1 MPDLTIDLSHAVNY
15 HYGAFPPQTLDLPGF
30 FNEILTAAESLARY
44 DQMLKTLHNSEILL
58 APLRSREA
66 VISSRIEGTI
76 STLDEILRYEAEAEA
91 AQTSREV
98 RQDTI
103 ETLLYQRTLKSA
115 QQMLLEGR
123 PLSPQMIRTMHQGLL
138 SLGRGADKTPG
149 QFKAE
154 QNYIGRRGSR
164 QIDFI
169 PIAPEHLQAGLDALF
184 AYINHNSNHH
194 PLIKTAIA
202 HIEFEAL
209 HPFKDGNGR
218 IGRMLIPLLLWQM
231 RHISAPHFYISHFF
245 EEHKD
250 EYIER
255 MRAVSAANDWS
266 GWCAFFCRAIHEQAQ
281 QNMKI
286 AEEITALYE
295 NMKTRLTN
303 ILASRQTILI
313 LDALFTQPIFKS
325 SRFAPDSGIVKSS
338 LQRHLKQLEQHG
350 IIQIVEE
357 AAGSRP
363 ALYSFE
369 SLFTGFS
376 MK

>member
-1 MPDLTIDLSHAVNY
+1 
-15 HYGAFPPQTLDLPGF
+15 
-30 FNEILTAAESLARY
+30 
-44 DQMLKTLHNSEILL
+44 MLKTLHNSEILL

-91 AQTSREV
+91 EQTPREV

-115 QQMLLEGR
+115 QHILLEGR
-123 PLSPQMIRTMHQGLL
+123 PLSPQLIRTMHQGLL
-138 SLGRGADKTPG
+138 SLGRGAEKMPG
-149 QFKAE
+149 QFKTA

-169 PIAPEHLQAGLDALF
+169 PIAPEHLQAGLDSLF
-184 AYINHNSNHH
+184 RYINDEDNHY

-231 RHISAPHFYISHFF
+231 RQIGAPHFYISHFF

-250 EYIER
+250 EYIEQ
-255 MRAVSAANDWS
+255 MRAVSADGDWS
-266 GWCAFFCRAIHEQAQ
+266 GWCAFFCRAIHTQAQ

-295 NMKTRLTN
+295 DMKTRLTE

-313 LDALFTQPIFKS
+313 LDALFAQPVFKS
-325 SRFAPDSGIVKSS
+325 SRFAPASGIVKSS
-338 LQRHLKQLEQHG
+338 LQRHLKQLEQHQ
-350 IIQIVEE
+350 IIEVVEE

-363 ALYSFE
+363 ALYAFE
-369 SLFTGFS
+369 PLLRLVRI
-376 MK
+376 

>member
-1 MPDLTIDLSHAVNY
+1 MPDLTIDLSRAVDY
-15 HYGAFPPQTLDLPGF
+15 HYGAFPPQSLDLSRF
-30 FNEILTAAESLARY
+30 FNEILTATESLARY

-91 AQTSREV
+91 EQTPREV

-115 QQMLLEGR
+115 QKTLLEGR
-123 PLSPQMIRTMHQGLL
+123 PLSPQLIRTMHQGLL
-138 SLGRGADKTPG
+138 SLGRGAEKTPG
-149 QFKAE
+149 QFKTE

-169 PIAPEHLQAGLDALF
+169 PIAPEHLQAGLDSLF
-184 AYINHNSNHH
+184 RYINDEDDHH

-231 RHISAPHFYISHFF
+231 RQISAPHFYISHFF

-250 EYIER
+250 EYIEQ
-255 MRAVSAANDWS
+255 MRAVSANNDWS
-266 GWCAFFCRAIHEQAQ
+266 GWCAFFCRAIHTQAQ

-295 NMKTRLTN
+295 DMKTRLTE

-313 LDALFTQPIFKS
+313 LDALFTQPVFKS
-325 SRFAPDSGIVKSS
+325 SRFAPASGIVKSS
-338 LQRHLKQLEQHG
+338 LQRHLKQLEQHQ
-350 IIQIVEE
+350 IIEVVEE

-363 ALYSFE
+363 ALYAFE
-369 SLFTGFS
+369 PLLRLVLI
-376 MK
+376 